1 MNGAPTADS
10 TIGAQMPLNI
20 ALDID
25 ATFDNYLPRA
35 GASTAEWTLREG
47 CEGGF
52 LWGASG
58 VGKSHLLQ
66 SVCQQDAYNRRY
78 LPLNALCEF
87 PAALLLEGVES
98 ADLVAFDALDSV
110 AEHPDWQEPLFDV
123 FNRCRDLG
131 VPMIFAARY
140 APGRYGGM
148 LPDLRSR
155 LSSLP
160 VFQIPRFDDEE
171 LVALLRLRS
180 ARRGMQLADEVI
192 AFMVSRSPRDPNA
205 LMRLLDELDK
215 ASLAQGRAVTIPLIK
230 ATKLL

>member
-1 MNGAPTADS
+1 MSAGPKTD
-10 TIGAQMPLNI
+10 TEIGMQLPLNI

-25 ATFDNYLPRA
+25 ATFDNYLSRA
-35 GASTAEWTLREG
+35 SARTAEWSLHEG
-47 CEGGF
+47 RDGCF

-66 SVCQQDAYNRRY
+66 SVCQQGAHNRRY
-78 LPLNALCEF
+78 LPLNALCEY
-87 PAALLLEGVES
+87 PAELLLEGVES

-131 VPMIFAARY
+131 VPMVFAARFAPATY
-140 APGRYGGM
+140 AAM

-160 VFQIPRFDDEE
+160 VFQIPRFDDGE
-171 LVALLRLRS
+171 LAALLRLRS
-180 ARRGMQLADEVI
+180 ARRGMHLADEVI
-192 AFMVSRSPRDPNA
+192 AFVVSRSPRDPHS
-205 LMRLLDELDK
+205 LMLLLDDLDK
-215 ASLAQGRAVTIPLIK
+215 ASLARGRAVTIPLIK
-230 ATKLL
+230 ALKLL

>member
-1 MNGAPTADS
+1 MNGAPIADLA
-10 TIGAQMPLNI
+10 IGAQLPLNI
-20 ALDID
+20 TLDID

-35 GASTAEWTLREG
+35 SASTAEWALREG
-47 CEGGF
+47 REGCF

-66 SVCQQDAYNRRY
+66 SVCQQGAQNRRY
-78 LPLNALCEF
+78 LPLNALSEF

-110 AEHPDWQEPLFDV
+110 AEHPDWQEPLFDA

-131 VPMIFAARY
+131 VPMMFAARC
-140 APGRYGGM
+140 APGSYAAM

-160 VFQIPRFDDEE
+160 VFQMPRFDDEE
-171 LVALLRLRS
+171 LAALLRLRS
-180 ARRGMQLADEVI
+180 ARRGMQLAEEVVT
-192 AFMVSRSPRDPNA
+192 FVVSRSPRDPNA
-205 LMRLLDELDK
+205 LMLLLDDLDK

-230 ATKLL
+230 ALKLL